1 MKIRTLDTRN
11 SRDVHAFVEFP
22 FGLYRHCKQWVPS
35 LSSEIELAMDRE
47 RHPFYKHSEAD
58 FLVVE
63 SEKDILGQVAVI
75 HNRNYC
81 AHHKIETA
89 FIYYYNVADDLQA
102 ARLLLKAVIDW
113 SHEHEIAKVLG
124 PKGFLRANGLG
135 VLVNG
140 FEYLPAVG
148 IPYNF
153 PYYASFLEDS
163 GFEKE
168 TDHFSGYIE
177 RTSKLPERLYEVAE
191 KVKAKGNFWIK
202 TFKDKNEMRTW
213 IPKVEAVHNEAF
225 QIHPWY
231 YPSTEAEFE
240 MIANSMIQI
249 SQPGLMK
256 LIMKG
261 EEVAGFIISYPDIS
275 EGIQK
280 SRGRM
285 FPFGWAYLLSS
296 MKNSKTVDM
305 NGLGI
310 LPKYQGL
317 GSNALLYTEVEK
329 TLRESRFERLEIV
342 QVDERNF
349 KSKADMDTIGT
360 IWHKLHRSYRYLFK

>member
-1 MKIRTLDTRN
+1 MKIRTLDTSK
-11 SRDVHAFVEFP
+11 SRDVNAFVAFP
-22 FGLYRHCKQWVPS
+22 FHLYQHSNQWVPA
-35 LSSEIELAMDRE
+35 LTSEVRLAMNRE
-47 RHPFYKHSEAD
+47 RHPFYRHSEAD

-63 SEKDILGQVAVI
+63 SEKDILGQVAMI

-89 FIYYYNVADDLQA
+89 FIYYLDVAEDRQA
-102 ARLLLKAVIDW
+102 SRLLLHAVIEW
-113 SHEHEIAKVLG
+113 ARQREITKILG

-135 VLVNG
+135 VLVEG

-153 PYYASFLEDS
+153 PYYASFLEDA

-168 TDHFSGYIE
+168 TDHYSGYL
-177 RTSKLPERLYEVAE
+177 TQASQLPERLYEVAE
-191 KVKAKGNFWIK
+191 KVKTRGNFWIK
-202 TFKDKNEMRTW
+202 TFKDKDEMRTW
-213 IPKVEAVHNEAF
+213 IPKVEEVHNEAF
-225 QIHPWY
+225 CVHPWF
-231 YPSTEAEFE
+231 YPSTNAEFE
-240 MIANSMIQI
+240 LIANNMIQI
-249 SQPGLMK
+249 AQPGLMK

-261 EEVAGFIISYPDIS
+261 EEVAGFIIAYPDIS

-280 SRGRM
+280 SHGRM
-285 FPFGWAYLLSS
+285 YPFGWVYLLDAIR
-296 MKNSKTVDM
+296 NSKTVDM

-329 TLRESRFERLEIV
+329 TLRNSRFERLEIV

-349 KSKADMDTIGT
+349 KSKADMDILGT
-360 IWHKLHRSYRYLFK
+360 TWHKLHRSYHYLLN

>member
-11 SRDVHAFVEFP
+11 PRDVHAFIEFP
-22 FGLYRHCKQWVPS
+22 FGLYRHSKQWVPT
-35 LSSEIELAMDRE
+35 LVSEIELAMNRD

-89 FIYYYNVADDLQA
+89 FIYYFDIAEDLQA
-102 ARLLLKAVIDW
+102 SQQLLKGVINW
-113 SHEHEIAKVLG
+113 TREHEIVKVLG
-124 PKGFLRANGLG
+124 PKGFLRASGLG
-135 VLVNG
+135 VLVKG

-153 PYYASFLEDS
+153 PYYATFLEDS
-163 GFEKE
+163 GFVKE
-168 TDHFSGYIE
+168 TDHFSGYLD
-177 RTSKLPERLYEVAE
+177 RSNKLPERLYEVAE
-191 KVKAKGNFWIK
+191 KVKIRGNFWIK
-202 TFKDKNEMRTW
+202 TFKDKEEIRAW

-225 QIHPWY
+225 SVHPWY

-240 MIANSMIQI
+240 MIADSMIKI
-249 SQPGLMK
+249 AQPGLIK

-261 EEVAGFIISYPDIS
+261 EEVAGFILSYPDIS

-285 FPFGWAYLLSS
+285 FPFGWAYLLSA

-305 NGLGI
+305 NGIGI

-329 TLRESRFERLEIV
+329 TLRASHFDRLEIV

-349 KSKADMDTIGT
+349 KSKADMDMIGT
-360 IWHKLHRSYRYLFK
+360 TWHKLHRTYRYLIN

>member
-11 SRDVHAFVEFP
+11 SKDVHAFVEFP
-22 FGLYRHCKQWVPS
+22 FQLYRKSKLWVPS
-35 LSSEIELAMDRE
+35 LTSEIEMAMDRDK
-47 RHPFYKHSEAD
+47 HPFYKHSEAD

-63 SEKDILGQVAVI
+63 SEHDILGQVAVI

-81 AHHKIETA
+81 AHHKIEAA
-89 FIYYYNVADDLQA
+89 FIYYFDVADDVEA
-102 ARLLLKAVIDW
+102 SRLLLKAVKDW
-113 SHEHEIAKVLG
+113 AAAHGIVKILG

-135 VLVNG
+135 VLVDG
-140 FEYLPAVG
+140 FEYLPAVS

-153 PYYASFLEDS
+153 PYYASFLEDA
-163 GFEKE
+163 GFVKE
-168 TDHFSGYIE
+168 TDHFSGYIQ
-177 RTSKLPERLYEVAE
+177 RTSFLPERMYEVAN
-191 KVKAKGNFWIK
+191 KVKTRGNFWIK
-202 TFKDKNEMRTW
+202 TFKDKEEMRTW
-213 IPKVEAVHNEAF
+213 IPRVEAVHNEAF
-225 QIHPWY
+225 SVHPWY

-240 MIANSMIQI
+240 MIASSMIQI
-249 SQPGLMK
+249 AQPGLMK

-280 SRGRM
+280 SHGRM
-285 FPFGWAYLLSS
+285 FPFGWAHILSAL
-296 MKNSKTVDM
+296 KNSKTVDM

-329 TLRESRFERLEIV
+329 TLRDSRFERLEIV

-360 IWHKLHRSYRYLFK
+360 IWHKLHRTYRYFLN